1 MSVAVIAGEGTL
13 PEEIVS
19 RLSALGKKPVVYAM
33 REDYD
38 AMLED
43 AAEIIPVFKAELASV
58 IKDMSSRGIKQVL
71 FAGFV
76 PKTLIYRPEMMDSQ
90 ARKLVNGLENRD
102 DHSILGGIVAAFEA
116 SGFEVIG
123 YMDILSDLLASSGLI
138 AGRSP
143 RADEMDDVVY
153 GKGVARAVVPLSFGQ
168 SVIVNKRAVV
178 AVEAMEGTDAT
189 ILRSGGLCKKGVLV
203 KMIKP
208 GQDTRF
214 DIPVVGPQTLH
225 LMKRAG
231 LTCLAVHAGCTL
243 IMSSREFALAA
254 REYDIA
260 VLGID
265 Y

>member
-19 RLSALGKKPVVYAM
+19 RLSARGEKPVVYAM

-38 AMLED
+38 ALLEH
-43 AAEIIPVFKAELASV
+43 AGEIIPVFKAELASA
-58 IKDMSSRGIKQVL
+58 IEDMSSRGIKQVL

-76 PKTLIYRPEMMDSQ
+76 PKTLIYRPEMMDCQ
-90 ARKLVNGLENRD
+90 ARKLVNSLENRD

-123 YMDILSDLLASSGLI
+123 YMDILSDLLASQGFV
-138 AGRSP
+138 AGRNP
-143 RADEMDDVVY
+143 RADELEDIAY
-153 GKGVARAVVPLSFGQ
+153 GKDIARAVVPLSFGQ
-168 SVIVNKRAVV
+168 SVIVNRRSVV
-178 AVEAMEGTDAT
+178 AIEAMEGTDAT
-189 ILRSGGLCKKGVLV
+189 ILRSAGLCKKGVLV
-203 KMIKP
+203 KMFKP
-208 GQDTRF
+208 KQDTRF

-231 LTCLAVHAGCTL
+231 LTCLAVHAGHTL
-243 IMSSREFALAA
+243 VMSPGEFALAA
-254 REYDIA
+254 REHDIA
-260 VLGID
+260 VVGID

>member
-1 MSVAVIAGEGTL
+1 MSVALIAGEGTL

-19 RLSALGKKPVVYAM
+19 RLFARGEKPIVYAM
-33 REDYD
+33 REDCD
-38 AMLED
+38 ALLEY
-43 AAEIIPVFKAELASV
+43 AGEIIPVFKAELAAT
-58 IKDMSSRGIKQVL
+58 IKDMASRGIKRVL

-90 ARKLVNGLENRD
+90 ARKLVSGLENRD
-102 DHSILGGIVAAFEA
+102 DHSILGGIVAAFES

-123 YMDILSDLLASSGLI
+123 YMDILCDLLAPSGFI
-138 AGRSP
+138 AGRNPSP
-143 RADEMDDVVY
+143 DELSDIAY
-153 GKGVARAVVPLSFGQ
+153 GKDIARVVVPLSFGQ
-168 SVIVNKRAVV
+168 SVIVNKRSVV

-189 ILRSGGLCKKGVLV
+189 ILRSGGLCKRGVLV

-231 LTCLAVHAGCTL
+231 LTCLAVHAGRTL
-243 IMSSREFALAA
+243 VMSPEEFAMSA
-254 REYDIA
+254 REYDMA
-260 VLGID
+260 VVGID